1 MPFTEIELK
10 YIENTI
16 GKMCK
21 RRSPAHLCDQLRMA
35 FEVKGYDVTVYE
47 ERPRWNNPQQWS
59 SLPVAKF
66 KYIRKDNVWKLY
78 WMRQDMKWHSY
89 EMPRGTRTLEALV
102 EEVDTDPHG
111 AFFG

>member
-10 YIENTI
+10 YIKNTV

-21 RRSPAHLCDQLRMA
+21 QRSPAHLHDQLRTV

-47 ERPRWNNPQQWS
+47 ERPGWDNPQQWS
-59 SLPVAKF
+59 SLPVAKL
-66 KYIRKDNVWKLY
+66 KYTRKDNVWKLY
-78 WMRQDMKWHSY
+78 WMRRDMKWHLY
-89 EMPRGTRTLEALV
+89 EMPRGTKNLEPLL
-102 EEVDTDPHG
+102 EEVDNDPHG